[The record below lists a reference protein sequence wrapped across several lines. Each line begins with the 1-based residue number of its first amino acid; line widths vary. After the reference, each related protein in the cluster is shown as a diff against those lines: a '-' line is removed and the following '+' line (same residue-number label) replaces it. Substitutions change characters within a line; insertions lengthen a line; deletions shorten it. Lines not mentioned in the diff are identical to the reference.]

1 MTPCFL
7 RCSTCCH
14 PMGNLLTGVVL
25 SVLLIVLAEWFI
37 WKCGHRRLRAH
48 RAEKLTLV
56 ETTE

>member
-1 MTPCFL
+1 
-7 RCSTCCH
+7 
-14 PMGNLLTGVVL
+14 MGNLLTGVVL